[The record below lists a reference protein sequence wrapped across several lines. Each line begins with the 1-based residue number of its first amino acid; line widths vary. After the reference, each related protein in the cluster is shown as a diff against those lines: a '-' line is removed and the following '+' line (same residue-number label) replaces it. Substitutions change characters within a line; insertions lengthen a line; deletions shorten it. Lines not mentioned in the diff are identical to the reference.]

1 MPNMVE
7 LIKKA
12 AMEAVETSKPA
23 SIVFGTVV
31 SVQPL
36 KINIDQKLT
45 LDDDDLILTDHVI
58 DYDTELSFNDPSIEQ
73 LVKIGQYELAKNA
86 TLINYPTPIDK
97 TPVAPEVKTENVMVK
112 GLLSFDEKIKHKVT
126 LYNALRLN
134 EKVLMLR
141 VQGGQKYIVLNRW
154 R

>member
-12 AMEAVETSKPA
+12 AVEAVETSKPT

-31 SVQPL
+31 AVEPL
-36 KINIDQKLT
+36 AINIDQKLT
-45 LDDDDLILTDHVI
+45 LDADDLILTDNVI
-58 DYDTELSFNDPSIEQ
+58 DYDTELSFNDTSIEQ
-73 LVKIGQYELAKNA
+73 LVKVGNNPTSKNA
-86 TLINYPTPIDK
+86 VL
-97 TPVAPEVKTENVMVK
+97 TENSQTPSEISTNVILDGRLQFM
-112 GLLSFDEKIKHKVT
+112 DKIKHKVT
-126 LYNALRLN
+126 LYNALKLG
-134 EKVLMLR
+134 EQVLMLR